1 MISTLDIPAVIAAR
15 QPSVILPCSQLPE
28 LDAAVKASGG
38 NISVLE
44 TGHRV
49 SAGTDRNGRS
59 RTRRDPNGYTAVINH
74 ARPNDDYSH

>member
-15 QPSVILPCSQLPE
+15 QSSVVLPCSQLPE

-44 TGHRV
+44 IGHRV
-49 SAGTDRNGRS
+49 SAGTDKNGKARS
-59 RTRRDPNGYTAVINH
+59 RRDPSGYTVTINH
-74 ARPNDDYSH
+74 ARPDDEET